1 MPSRSRGSSAL
12 VRFDSALSAGG
23 DLAGLIVT
31 LLPLIVVGAMT
42 PTHVLAVIVLLETPT
57 PLKSAGSFVL
67 GLTFV
72 RVALG
77 FFALLF
83 IHNASWSSH
92 TQDSTGSILTLL
104 IGLLLLGTAGVL
116 IIRKP
121 NQKATKPPWQSML
134 EAATPVKAFFAGI
147 GLMVISPRHWAILI
161 SGALAIGAADISIP
175 SEVLMLALYIA
186 LLEIFVWAPVALY
199 VWAPERASSIL
210 ARAKSWYAKNG
221 RRAMIAVSGI
231 IGLVLVTSAI
241 VSLFD

>member
-1 MPSRSRGSSAL
+1 
-12 VRFDSALSAGG
+12 
-23 DLAGLIVT
+23 
-31 LLPLIVVGAMT
+31 
-42 PTHVLAVIVLLETPT
+42 
-57 PLKSAGSFVL
+57 
-67 GLTFV
+67 
-72 RVALG
+72 
-77 FFALLF
+77 
-83 IHNASWSSH
+83 
-92 TQDSTGSILTLL
+92 LTLL
-104 IGLLLLGTAGVL
+104 IGLLLLGTAGAL

-175 SEVLMLALYIA
+175 GEVLMLAIYIA
-186 LLEIFVWAPVALY
+186 LLEIFVWTPVALY

-210 ARAKSWYAKNG
+210 ASAKSWYAKNG

-231 IGLVLVTSAI
+231 IGLVLVASAI